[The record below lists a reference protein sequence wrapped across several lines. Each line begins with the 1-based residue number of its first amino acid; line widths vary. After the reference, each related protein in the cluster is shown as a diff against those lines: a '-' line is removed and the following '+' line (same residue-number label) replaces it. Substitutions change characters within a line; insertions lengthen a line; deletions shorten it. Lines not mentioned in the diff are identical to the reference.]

1 MMDKKLKLNVVQGQR
16 DNLENQIATALFTEF
31 DDKKLDKKLK
41 DINDKLKPK
50 AGLKLVS
57 DESQTPQDVR

>member
-1 MMDKKLKLNVVQGQR
+1 MDKKVKLAVVQGQR

-31 DDKKLDKKLK
+31 DDKVLDEKLK
-41 DINDKLKPK
+41 NINNKLKPK
-50 AGLKLVS
+50 TGLKLVS

>member
-1 MMDKKLKLNVVQGQR
+1 MDKKVKLAVVQGQR

-31 DDKKLDKKLK
+31 DDQELNNKLK

-57 DESQTPQDVR
+57 DEFQTPQDVR